1 MSETPGVLAEIVDEI
16 DDVMEQAEADM
27 AADAEAKADIAA
39 EEGKAEVDATDLA
52 RKMAKDYNILL
63 SDVKGTG
70 KDGRVTVPD
79 VDKHRKA
86 LEAEAEL
93 VEKAPADM
101 VEPEIVEAEEEKPR
115 PITKKI
121 VAGALLPNVI
131 VGLTEIYHIVR
142 SVSKLGGMGW
152 HSSRVS
158 VADVDERL
166 GEMLLEGWELVKSQ
180 PLGYGPEG
188 IDMFWVLGKFAEDKV
203 TRYPYTDIM
212 HMTRRV
218 GGGDTEAISGT
229 QANALISGYLQTGW
243 DLALVE
249 ALDKAAGG
257 VVNVMWILL
266 R

>member
-1 MSETPGVLAEIVDEI
+1 MSDTPAILAEIVAEA

-27 AADAEAKADIAA
+27 AAEAGAEATASAEADT
-39 EEGKAEVDATDLA
+39 KVDATDLA

-63 SDVKGTG
+63 TDVKGTG

-79 VDKHRKA
+79 VDKFRKA

-93 VEKAPADM
+93 AEKDPAEVVE
-101 VEPEIVEAEEEKPR
+101 VEEEVEEPK

-131 VGLTEIYHIVR
+131 VGLTDVYHIVR

-188 IDMFWVLGKFAEDKV
+188 IDMLWVLGKFGEGKV
-203 TRYPYTDIM
+203 TRYPYTEIM

-218 GGGDTEAISGT
+218 GGGDVEAISGT

-257 VVNVMWILL
+257 VINVMWILL